1 MKTTTKTTRAPRASK
16 QSAAIA
22 NRASEQASAATDWRT
37 SPEAL
42 SCIAATVAQPAAPV
56 PPATSEV
63 PALPVV
69 TPGAT
74 HFRLTRKFIEVA
86 SDVRHYEAD
95 LAALGYRDGDKIEF
109 GTLTSAGSFTTSAKA
124 LREPSTVRSTSSKL
138 SPEVVTVVK
147 ADILTGAFSLRSL
160 TEKVIAA
167 HGGEFK
173 VTRRAIRR
181 IGRVM
186 KRKGELSA
194 GANAFIKGTSD
205 KVAAKLAKAA
215 ARAAMEYGV

>member
-109 GTLTSAGSFTTSAKA
+109 GTLTAAGSFTTSTKALAASSGEHRGPRAKA
-124 LREPSTVRSTSSKL
+124 QTAEMLAMMNGTMT
-138 SPEVVTVVK
+138 
-147 ADILTGAFSLRSL
+147 AAQ
-160 TEKVIAA
+160 IAA
-167 HGGEFK
+167 AIVAKFGGAHDA
-173 VTRRAIRR
+173 VLASVRRLPFHA
-181 IGRVM
+181 
-186 KRKGELSA
+186 KKA
-194 GANAFIKGTSD
+194 GKLGADVVPFAKAVSD
-205 KVAAKLAKAA
+205 KAAAKAAAAA